1 MAHDFLHFRYFST
14 VIDVY
19 FHREFNYKSGAVV
32 TIALPDSAIS
42 SWGGFAYQGKVALYH
57 SICLLCDKSFLGIP
71 LANFDLQLDSTDD
84 FAIYHQGNAVS
95 VHQVKA
101 KISPYRSAFAKA
113 LSKSSKIDTDCN
125 AATQRY
131 FHIANEINDASDYT
145 NSVGGV
151 VKFYQYGTDSHCKL
165 EDIEKFTRTK
175 IEEYLIKNS
184 LPCTEI
190 LLERKYCHLSEL
202 ITSKVIE
209 IHAAIHSGETE
220 NHAAYTKTITSSDL
234 ENIVLTDFNEVS
246 DIPYTLIKLRM
257 TVSYAFEW
265 YVATNTDYFSVGQI
279 KDCGA
284 VYRFIYGMHDD
295 DLQLVMQSLRPNGN
309 ESDIFRPDDILGYI
323 DIILEITRA
332 ISLNGLP
339 HYLKDLKR
347 YLPTSVTLK
356 DRWAPGFKKELLER
370 IRTNPKLA
378 SVLYEYNTLITG
390 SDTHSEITMVGESD
404 KITSI
409 HRRQNLAANIIRE
422 IPVSIISTE
431 AAKKELNA

>member
-1 MAHDFLHFRYFST
+1 M
-14 VIDVY
+14 
-19 FHREFNYKSGAVV
+19 

-101 KISPYRSAFAKA
+101 KISPYRSAFEKA

-131 FHIANEINDASDYT
+131 FHIANEINDATDYT
-145 NSVGGV
+145 NSAGGV
-151 VKFYQYGTDSHCKL
+151 VKFYQYGADSHCKL
-165 EDIEKFTRTK
+165 EDIEKFTITK
-175 IEEYLIKNS
+175 IEEYLVKNS

-209 IHAAIHSGETE
+209 IHAAIHGGDTE
-220 NHAAYTKTITSSDL
+220 NHAAYTKTIASSDL

-265 YVATNTDYFSVGQI
+265 YVANNTEYFSTGQI

>member
-1 MAHDFLHFRYFST
+1 M
-14 VIDVY
+14 
-19 FHREFNYKSGAVV
+19 
-32 TIALPDSAIS
+32 TIALPESAIS

-57 SICLLCDKSFLGIP
+57 AICLLCDKSFLGNP
-71 LANFDLQLDSTDD
+71 LTNFHLQLDSTDD

-101 KISPYRSAFAKA
+101 KISAYRSGFEKA

-125 AATQRY
+125 VSTQRY
-131 FHIANEINDASDYT
+131 FHIANEIDDSSDYT
-145 NSVGGV
+145 NSAGGV
-151 VKFYQYGTDSHCKL
+151 VKFYQYGSDAHCKL
-165 EDIEKFTRTK
+165 EDIEKISRKK

-184 LPCTEI
+184 LPCTEL

-209 IHAAIHSGETE
+209 IHAAIHNGDTQ
-220 NHAAYTKTITSSDL
+220 NHAAYTKVIPSEDL
-234 ENIVLTDFNEVS
+234 ENIVATDFNATS
-246 DIPYTLIKLRM
+246 DVPYQLMRLRM
-257 TVSYAFEW
+257 TFSYAFEW
-265 YVATNTDYFSVGQI
+265 YVATNTDYFSLEKI
-279 KDCGA
+279 EECGA
-284 VYRFIYGMHDD
+284 VYRFIHCMHDD
-295 DLQLVMQSLRPNGN
+295 DLQLVMQSLRPTGN
-309 ESDIFRPDDILGYI
+309 KDEIFRPDDIRGYI
-323 DIILEITRA
+323 DIVTEITRK

-370 IRTNPKLA
+370 IRENPKLA

-390 SDTHSEITMVGESD
+390 SDPHCEITMVGESD

-409 HRRQNLAANIIRE
+409 HQRAKLADNIVRE

-431 AAKKELNA
+431 TAKKELNA